1 MGGGAKMNNSPRT
14 EFDDEEGIDLPEEQV
29 DDWEKVT
36 GPDDLGVIP
45 EEN

>member
-1 MGGGAKMNNSPRT
+1 MDNSPRT
-14 EFDDEEGIDLPEEQV
+14 ELDDEEGIDLPEEQV

-36 GPDDLGVIP
+36 GPDDLGVIA

>member
-1 MGGGAKMNNSPRT
+1 MNNSPRT